1 MGAFSLIVVINLVNR
16 LNVIVFI
23 NRNFTKLKF
32 KVKSGVSKMGRRRR
46 SASIETDNGKG
57 PRNPKTQ
64 KDSSVEEEEESPCSD
79 YIDSSEKVA
88 EMLKYSLTFSDFDK
102 LAIDLAKY
110 LLGKLVVR
118 VLDSGKVLT
127 GRIVETEAYPGKT
140 DVASHSYRGQTER
153 NRAMFMPAGTCYVY
167 YIYGRQN
174 CVNVSSKDE
183 AGAVLIR
190 ALEPIEG
197 HAQLL
202 RNRNIVKSPRDAIT
216 LKTVKYVSNGPAK
229 LCQAFNI
236 TKDEFN
242 CKPLN
247 VDALSQDSYEDS
259 PIKTVSEI
267 SSDIPKLFFMKSCD
281 GEIDSS
287 EIVTSTRFGI
297 DGCGKEAAALPFRF
311 YVRNNVYVSVVKN
324 TDI

>member
-23 NRNFTKLKF
+23 YRNFTKLKLKF
-32 KVKSGVSKMGRRRR
+32 KFGVKKMGRRRR

-57 PRNPKTQ
+57 PRNSKTQ
-64 KDSSVEEEEESPCSD
+64 KDSPVEEESPSIDC
-79 YIDSSEKVA
+79 IDSSEKVA
-88 EMLKYSLTFSDFDK
+88 AMLKYSLTFSDFDK

-140 DVASHSYRGQTER
+140 DLASHSYRGQTER
-153 NRAMFMPAGTCYVY
+153 NQAMFMPAGTCYVY

-197 HAQLL
+197 HTQLL
-202 RNRNIVKSPRDAIT
+202 CNRNISLSTDYAIKVKN
-216 LKTVKYVSNGPAK
+216 VKCASNGPAK

-247 VDALSQDSYEDS
+247 IDALSQAIDEDS
-259 PIKTVSEI
+259 SAKTVSEI
-267 SSDIPKLFFMKSCD
+267 SSSIPKLFFMKSND

-287 EIVTSTRFGI
+287 EIVTSTRVGI
-297 DGCGKEAAALPFRF
+297 DGRGKEAAALPFRF
-311 YVRNNVYVSVVKN
+311 YIRDNVYVSVVKN

>member
-23 NRNFTKLKF
+23 YRNFTKLKL
-32 KVKSGVSKMGRRRR
+32 KVKFGVKKMGRRRR

-64 KDSSVEEEEESPCSD
+64 KHSLVEEESPSIDC
-79 YIDSSEKVA
+79 IDSSEKVA
-88 EMLKYSLTFSDFDK
+88 AMLKYSLTFSDFDK

-118 VLDSGKVLT
+118 VLDSGKDLT

-153 NRAMFMPAGTCYVY
+153 NKAMFMSAGACYVY

-202 RNRNIVKSPRDAIT
+202 RNRTIVKSTRDAIT

-247 VDALSQDSYEDS
+247 IDALSQDSYEDS

-281 GEIDSS
+281 REIDSS
-287 EIVTSTRFGI
+287 EIITSNRVGI

-311 YVRNNVYVSVVKN
+311 YVRNNFYVSVFKN